1 LNPQLKRRIEQIRR
15 RWWVVLAVA
24 AIATTA
30 AALPMLQMSPTYV
43 GKSLLVQSSQS
54 LAPEQNATMAI
65 GYATLFNEPETIG
78 RLKATH
84 NIPENVTFEA
94 RTVAASPI
102 LTIQAT
108 ADNPTVAQD
117 AAENMAKAFRDDIN
131 SVGQAGYEKAIADAE
146 AELKTLLSRPEP
158 DGKMNPLVP
167 IVQTR
172 LDTMHADSANQLQ
185 NLQLRAGVIET
196 QPSAVF
202 EVGKGA
208 AGGLLLGILAALGL
222 AALSQRLVSSDDLV
236 DKTGIEPLVEVPGGD
251 SIKAIRLRE
260 DRLRTLANIV
270 SLQDLPKSAVVA
282 LTDCRGA
289 QEAEYLAESV
299 ARLSAQK
306 GYRTVLVYANNDALQ
321 PTNHA
326 GFNDALVDSSLVNSV
341 LIDGA
346 VDSLKILPAGSVVA
360 DRYPLISRERIDAVL
375 DELRM
380 GADTVV
386 IAAPPIADT
395 IESQT
400 ICAAADF
407 TMLVVGRRSSRSGDV
422 SAAADALAN
431 AHAVLLGAVM
441 VDGQGR
447 G

>member
-1 LNPQLKRRIEQIRR
+1 
-15 RWWVVLAVA
+15 
-24 AIATTA
+24 
-30 AALPMLQMSPTYV
+30 
-43 GKSLLVQSSQS
+43 
-54 LAPEQNATMAI
+54 MAK

-84 NIPENVTFEA
+84 NISEDVTFEA
-94 RTVAASPI
+94 RTVAASPM

-108 ADNPTVAQD
+108 ADNPRVAQD
-117 AAENMAKAFRDDIN
+117 AAENMANAFRDDIN
-131 SVGQAGYEKAIADAE
+131 SVRQAGYEKAIADAE
-146 AELKTLLSRPEP
+146 AELITLRSQPEP

-167 IVQTR
+167 LAQTR
-172 LDTMHADSANQLQ
+172 LDMMHADSAEQLQ
-185 NLQLRAGVIET
+185 DLQLRAGVIET

-202 EVGKGA
+202 ELGKGA

-222 AALSQRLVSSDDLV
+222 AALSQRLVSSADLV

-251 SIKAIRLRE
+251 SIEAIRLRE

-326 GFNDALVDSSLVNSV
+326 GFNDVLADSSLVNSA

-380 GADTVV
+380 GADTIVV
-386 IAAPPIADT
+386 AAPPIADT
-395 IESQT
+395 IESQP

-422 SAAADALAN
+422 TSAAEALAD

-441 VDGQGR
+441 TDGKNHR
-447 G
+447 